1 MRRKGLIIAF
11 VLGGFCGG
19 AIALADSDKSDS
31 EFAHKAAAGG
41 MAEVKLSKL
50 AIDKS
55 SSSEVK
61 TFARKM
67 VADHTKANMQLKK
80 VAAKQSLTLPTT
92 MDDEHQ
98 RAYDKLVSLTGDEFD
113 KQYMKTMTDDHDD
126 TVKLF
131 KDETQNGKDDELK
144 QFAIRTLPIIEKHD
158 NLAHK
163 DDVTIEKK

>member
-1 MRRKGLIIAF
+1 MRRNGLIIAF

-19 AIALADSDKSDS
+19 AIALADSDKRDT

-50 AIDKS
+50 AAEKS
-55 SSSEVK
+55 ASPEVK

-67 VADHTKANMQLKK
+67 VSDHTKANMELKQLASQK
-80 VAAKQSLTLPTT
+80 SLALPTT
-92 MDDEHQ
+92 IDAEHQ
-98 RAYDKLVSLTGDEFD
+98 RAYDKLVSLNGDDFD
-113 KQYMKTMTDDHDD
+113 KQYMKAMTDDHDD

-131 KDETQNGKDDELK
+131 KDETQNGKDEDLK

-158 NLAHK
+158 NMAHK
-163 DDVTIEKK
+163 DDVDIQHR